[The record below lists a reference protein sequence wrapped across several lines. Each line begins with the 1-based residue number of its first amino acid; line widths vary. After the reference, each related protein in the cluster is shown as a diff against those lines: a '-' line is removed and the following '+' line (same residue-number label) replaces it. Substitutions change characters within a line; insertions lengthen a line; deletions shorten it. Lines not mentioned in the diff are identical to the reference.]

1 MRSEGLFAASVVA
14 IARTAARAPEMLPIY
29 GYVDDT
35 AFRPIAGVSIE
46 IVNGPQAG
54 TMTTSDASG
63 RFSYDGTF
71 AFPVALRASK
81 DGYTTST
88 RTTLRPTD
96 GHAYAGFSLA
106 SVTPPVAVAGNYTL
120 TISADPAC
128 TALPEDVR
136 TRTYQAAVSA
146 NTYGGNTPGTS
157 FNGVVTGAQFAP
169 NANRFFVGV
178 FGDYVNASTIG
189 EGPSIIEQV
198 GPNR

>member
-1 MRSEGLFAASVVA
+1 MKRLILVLIIVSVA
-14 IARTAARAPEMLPIY
+14 WACDRKGYSPLPSSPSPAPQPAPPEMLPIY

-35 AFRPIAGVSIE
+35 AYRPIAGVSIE
-46 IVNGPQAG
+46 IVNGSQAG

-71 AFPVALRASK
+71 ASPVTLRAAK

-88 RTTLRPTD
+88 RTTLRLTD
-96 GHAYAGFSLA
+96 GHAYAGFQLA

-136 TRTYQAAVSA
+136 TRTSRPPSVPTPTAAIRL
-146 NTYGGNTPGTS
+146 GLP
-157 FNGVVTGAQFAP
+157 
-169 NANRFFVGV
+169 
-178 FGDYVNASTIG
+178 STAW
-189 EGPSIIEQV
+189 
-198 GPNR
+198 